1 MSQTDVPTQ
10 QTLTNSTQVQ
20 VGASSMVALVAGYA
34 YGHGWLSLSLT
45 DWTTIVTALVTIGP
59 ILWPII
65 KTRAQALKDQTG
77 KLKNTTVVTDK
88 ASAEALPNNKD
99 VVASTPAIVAAIS
112 KAQ

>member
-1 MSQTDVPTQ
+1 MTDVPTQ
-10 QTLTNSTQVQ
+10 QALTNSTQVQ
-20 VGASSMVALVAGYA
+20 VGASSMIALAAGYA
-34 YGHGWLSLSLT
+34 AGHGYLSLSLS
-45 DWTTIVTALVTIGP
+45 DWTTLLTMATVAAP

-77 KLKNTTVVTDK
+77 RLKNTTVVTDA
-88 ASAEALPNNKD
+88 ASANALPNNKD